1 MLQYKLADLV
11 SGLDVT
17 LKGDAECLI
26 TGVAPIQSAQSGS
39 ITFLN
44 NALYRKHLATTEAS
58 AVILTPAE
66 AEKCAGNAVISR
78 DPYYVYA
85 KVAAYFSEEPASS
98 SGVHPSAVI
107 DATAIVHESASI
119 GPNCALGKRVRI
131 AAGVALGPNCVIGD
145 DVYIGE
151 DSRLD
156 ANVVLYYKTT
166 IGQRTHIA
174 SGAVI
179 GGDGFGFANK
189 SGVWHKVPQLGAVL
203 IGSDVDIG
211 ANTTIDRGAVENT
224 IIEDG
229 VKLDNLIQIGHNVRI
244 GAHTIIAGCTGV
256 AGSTV
261 IGRHCMIGGAAMI
274 AGHLTIADQVM
285 ITGGAGI
292 TKSISAPGIYSTG
305 LGGVVTNLEF
315 RKNNARFHRLEN
327 FMQRVKELEAAVSKL
342 TERQQ
347 S

>member
-1 MLQYKLADLV
+1 MQQYRLSDLV

-17 LKGDAECLI
+17 LKGDSDCLI
-26 TGVAPIQSAQSGS
+26 SGVAPIQCAQPGS
-39 ITFLN
+39 ITFLT

-58 AVILTPAE
+58 AIILTPDE

-85 KVAAYFSEEPASS
+85 KVAAFFSEVPMHS
-98 SGVHPSAVI
+98 SGIHPTSVI
-107 DATAIVHESASI
+107 DATAEVDQSASI
-119 GPNCALGKRVRI
+119 GPHCTIGKRVKI
-131 AAGVALGPNCVIGD
+131 AAGVVLGPNCAIGD
-145 DVYIGE
+145 DVHIGE
-151 DSRLD
+151 STHLD
-156 ANVVLYYKTT
+156 ANVVLYYKTNV
-166 IGQRTHIA
+166 GQRTHIA
-174 SGAVI
+174 SGTVI

-189 SGVWHKVPQLGAVL
+189 SGVWHKVPQLGAVE
-203 IGSDVDIG
+203 IGHDVDIG

-292 TKSISAPGIYSTG
+292 TKSIPEPGVYSTG

-315 RKNNARFHRLEN
+315 RKNNARFHRLDN
-327 FMQRVKELEAAVSKL
+327 FMQRVKALEAAVKQL
-342 TERQQ
+342 TERQE